1 MQFFAVAEALAR
13 LEAFL
18 ALRTLHADL
27 EAQLRGLQVR
37 GGEVEPIARPR
48 LYRIA
53 HTGIARRFLARAP
66 PIELGRLC

>member
-1 MQFFAVAEALAR
+1 MQFFAIAEALAR

-18 ALRTLHADL
+18 ALRALHAGF
-27 EAQLRGLQVR
+27 EAHMCGLQVR

-53 HTGIARRFLARAP
+53 HTGIARRFLALAP
-66 PIELGRLC
+66 SIELGRLC